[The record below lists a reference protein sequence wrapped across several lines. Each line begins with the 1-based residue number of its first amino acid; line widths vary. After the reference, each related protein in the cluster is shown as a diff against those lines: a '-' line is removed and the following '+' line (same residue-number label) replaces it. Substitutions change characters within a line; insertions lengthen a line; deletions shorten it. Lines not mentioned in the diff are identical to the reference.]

1 MIPIGVERGRVDVH
15 NGGSDRS
22 LPQAGQP
29 FGLRPTN
36 SKRER
41 PFPKQEKARENLL
54 NSLIFEHIE
63 DRYNNIK
70 LAHSATCQWL
80 LTNENYRSWK
90 DKKQVCHHHGLLWLK
105 GKPGAGKS
113 TIIKF
118 ALTEAKRSRMEDIHI
133 SFFFNARGSL
143 LEKDTRGMYRSLL
156 FQLLTKLPQG
166 REVFDDFEI
175 LELPRAP
182 SYSWTIIQLKAVL
195 NRAIQELGERWL
207 WIYVDALD
215 ECDEDQIRDM
225 VVFFDLLGQHTVTS
239 DINMRVFFASRYY
252 PRIIT
257 PKKVE
262 LRLEDEEEHSRDIE
276 RYIQG
281 ELRTGRDT
289 QSTRIEWIRGEI
301 KRRASGVFIWV
312 VLVVQILNKA
322 YDHGRILGLE
332 KRLQEIPDDLGQL
345 FRGIIT
351 RDGRNMES
359 MRLCI
364 QWVLFA
370 KRPLTREELYFAIY
384 SGTAPEEVGTWNFEG
399 ITTEV
404 MDAFILSCSKG
415 LVELT
420 QSRKPTVQF
429 IHETIRDFLLKENGM
444 QYIQGTSTQSL
455 VGSGHNSLKQ
465 CCVNYVSS
473 AQELLS
479 SSPPVN
485 SNSIDSW
492 QMDFAKLPFIGYAL
506 SYIFHHANASQANG
520 VSQAFFFKEFSIQH
534 WIHLTKRFSEPGTMQ
549 VSEPR
554 LNSITRYSPDL
565 SLLNILVQEN
575 LPSLIEMVLEI
586 DPQADIE
593 GSIHDSP
600 LRTALKHMHYDS
612 LGALLTPPRAQNSVS
627 RPASLLRHPNR
638 SELDSLIGAY
648 YFCSREGISAESI
661 LCLYFQ
667 WGTQSDVSV
676 LLRSGRFRSDANIS
690 AAMQRSPLS
699 FAAER
704 GYEDVAKS
712 LLDQPDVDPNLQDY
726 LGLTPLSRAIRDGR
740 LNVVSLLLQSTQID
754 INLQCS
760 TGRSPLSYAAESG
773 YEDIFKLIL
782 YHPGVGVNS
791 RDWKGRTPF
800 FYAAMRGR
808 EGIIRLLINFTGVDI
823 KSRDSIGHTAL
834 SYAVMNGH
842 EGVVRQLLDTSKV
855 DVNSRDTIHGRTPLL
870 FALEYG
876 YKTIAKLLLD
886 EPDIDVH
893 LPNNRGRTPLAYA
906 LDKGM
911 YEAAEI
917 ISLRTQERR
926 EKVLEEEPSVTLTS
940 FGNLASVLQD

>member
-1 MIPIGVERGRVDVH
+1 MYSFANDMIPIGVERGRIDVH
-15 NGGSDRS
+15 NGASDRS
-22 LPQAGQP
+22 LPPAGQP
-29 FGLRPTN
+29 FGFRPTN
-36 SKRER
+36 SKRKR
-41 PFPKQEKARENLL
+41 PFPKTQEGREKFL
-54 NSLIFEHIE
+54 NSFIFEHIE

-80 LTNENYRSWK
+80 LTNEKYLSWK
-90 DKKQVCHHHGLLWLK
+90 DKEQVSHHHGLLWLK

-118 ALTEAKRSRMEDIHI
+118 ALTEAKRSRMEDIHT

-143 LEKDTRGMYRSLL
+143 LEKDIRGMYRSLL
-156 FQLLTKLPQG
+156 FQLLTKLPQAQ
-166 REVFDDFEI
+166 EVFDEFDI
-175 LELPRAP
+175 LELPQAP
-182 SYSWTIIQLKAVL
+182 GYSWTIMQLKAVL
-195 NRAIQELGERWL
+195 NRAIQELGERSL

-262 LRLEDEEEHSRDIE
+262 LRLEDEEEHSHDIE

-289 QSTRIEWIRGEI
+289 QSTTIERVRGEV

-351 RDGRNMES
+351 RDGQNMES

-364 QWVLFA
+364 QWILFA

-384 SGTAPEEVGTWNFEG
+384 SGTDPEEVGSWNSEG

-415 LVELT
+415 LAELT
-420 QSRKPTVQF
+420 HSRKPTVQF

-465 CCVNYVSS
+465 CCINYVSS
-473 AQELLS
+473 AQKFLS

-485 SNSIDSW
+485 INSLGTVDSHG
-492 QMDFAKLPFIGYAL
+492 QMGPARPPFIGYAL
-506 SYIFHHANASQANG
+506 LHIFYHANAAQANG
-520 VSQAFFFKEFSIQH
+520 VSQVSFFKEFSVQH
-534 WIHLTKRFSEPGTMQ
+534 WIHLTKMFSEPGTMQ
-549 VSEPR
+549 VSKPR
-554 LNSITRYSPDL
+554 PGSVRRYSPDL
-565 SLLNILVQEN
+565 SLLNILTQEN
-575 LPSLIEMVLEI
+575 LPSLIKMVLEI
-586 DPQADIE
+586 DPQADID

-600 LRTALKHMHYDS
+600 LRTALEHRHYDA

-627 RPASLLRHPNR
+627 HPASLLRPPDR
-638 SELDSLIGAY
+638 SELDSLIGIY
-648 YFCSREGISAESI
+648 YFCSKQGISAESI
-661 LCLYFQ
+661 LYLYFQ
-667 WGTQSDVSV
+667 WGAKSDVAV

-690 AAMQRSPLS
+690 AAMQCSPLS
-699 FAAER
+699 VAAER
-704 GYEDVAKS
+704 GYEDVVKS
-712 LLDQPDVDPNLQDY
+712 LLDQQDVDPNLQDY
-726 LGLTPLSRAIRDGR
+726 LGLTPLSRAIREGR
-740 LNVVSLLLQSTQID
+740 LNVVSLLVQSTQID

-760 TGRSPLSYAAESG
+760 AGRSPLSYAAENG
-773 YEDIFKLIL
+773 YEDIFKLVFC
-782 YHPGVGVNS
+782 HPDVGVNL
-791 RDWKGRTPF
+791 RDKKGRTPF

-808 EGIIRLLINFTGVDI
+808 EGIIRLLINFTGVDVI
-823 KSRDSIGHTAL
+823 SRDSIGHTAL

-893 LPNNRGRTPLAYA
+893 LANNRGRTPLDYA
-906 LDKGM
+906 RDKGM
-911 YEAAEI
+911 YEAAA
-917 ISLRTQERR
+917 LMERR
-926 EKVLEEEPSVTLTS
+926 S
-940 FGNLASVLQD
+940 